1 MAFDAFLKID
11 GIDGE
16 SVDSNH
22 SKWIELESCSWG
34 VAQAGAGAGGGG
46 GGGAGKVNVQDFSFV
61 KKTDSASPL
70 LFQKCCAGTHFV
82 KVELACRKAGDTAG
96 APQQADFMTIDFS
109 DVILSSYNQG
119 GNIATDQQPIES
131 ISFNFQKIEMSVASP
146 PDASGPIKP
155 VTGGWDLKK
164 NHAV

>member
-1 MAFDAFLKID
+1 MALFDAFLKID

-16 SVDSNH
+16 SVDNNH
-22 SKWIELESCSWG
+22 SKWIELYSFSWG
-34 VAQAGAGAGGGG
+34 VAQAGDGAGGG
-46 GGGAGKVNVQDFSFV
+46 GGGAGKVNVQDFSFT

-70 LFQKCCAGTHFV
+70 LFQKCCAGKHFA

-96 APQQADFMTIDFS
+96 TPQQADFMTFDFF
-109 DVILSSYNQG
+109 DVILSSYNEG
-119 GNIATDQQPIES
+119 GNTATDQQPIES

-146 PDASGPIKP
+146 PDATGVSKP

-164 NHAV
+164 NQAI